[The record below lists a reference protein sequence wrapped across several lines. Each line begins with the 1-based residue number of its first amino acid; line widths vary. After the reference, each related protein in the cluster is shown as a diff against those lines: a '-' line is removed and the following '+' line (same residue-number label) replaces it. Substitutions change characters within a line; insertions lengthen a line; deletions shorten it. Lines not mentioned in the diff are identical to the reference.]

1 MDVGAGS
8 GNSSTNQSSGPPP
21 VFCLCECQQ
30 WTPSP
35 RTDVVPGLRWFHLPA
50 PSRVLPW
57 TATGLAPMWSCTNRA
72 SVGWSGCSAQ
82 AGCVRGQPQ
91 ETHRELAESWT
102 VSICCF
108 CLLSGVSMC
117 MLFVAESKFLTAP
130 LSVPLISS
138 QPTTLMAE
146 SKEELKSL
154 LMRVKEE
161 SEKAGLKLNIR
172 KTKITASI
180 PSLHGK

>member
-1 MDVGAGS
+1 MCAHLPPSTGKREALLEQEEPQWVFDMDVGAGS

-108 CLLSGVSMC
+108 CLLSGKHRHFC
-117 MLFVAESKFLTAP
+117 FTESYYCF
-130 LSVPLISS
+130 S
-138 QPTTLMAE
+138 Q
-146 SKEELKSL
+146 
-154 LMRVKEE
+154 
-161 SEKAGLKLNIR
+161 
-172 KTKITASI
+172 ASQCQ
-180 PSLHGK
+180 